1 MIYRQPF
8 LWRIKLL
15 LESCVRELLCLAGIF
30 ALICLGLFLLK
41 ARQAA
46 EQVRLTAAELHS
58 TIDKSNDALFK
69 QYGLADEARKT
80 LVDVHRAAGEAAI
93 AERNYYQGTLQPQT
107 SALFS
112 NLNAAVSGL
121 DAPRIGADLHGSFV
135 NLNKSLDQLPPL
147 ISSAK
152 ETLDALTLAIGDVDK
167 NLVNDPDVAASLKQI
182 SLILGNVKLTSDEVY
197 LIVQHIRHL
206 ATDPPTKKEKLLG
219 ILQFVY
225 ETVLIKAALGK

>member
-1 MIYRQPF
+1 MSRA
-8 LWRIKLL
+8 
-15 LESCVRELLCLAGIF
+15 EVRVIAKACSDVARSALVGAVLF
-30 ALICLGLFLLK
+30 ALAAFLLK

-46 EQVRLTAAELHS
+46 EQVRLTAAELH
-58 TIDKSNDALFK
+58 TTVARSNDALFK

-80 LVDVHRAAGEAAI
+80 LVDVHRAAGEAAF
-93 AERNYYQGTLQPQT
+93 AERNYYQNTLQPQT
-107 SALFS
+107 SALFT
-112 NLNAAVSGL
+112 NINAAVAGL
-121 DAPRIGADLHGSFV
+121 NAPRIGADIHGTLG
-135 NLNKSLDQLPPL
+135 NLNKSLDELPPL

-152 ETLDALTLAIGDVDK
+152 ETLDTLTRAIGDVDK
-167 NLVNDPDVAASLKQI
+167 NLVNDPDVASSLKQI

-206 ATDPPTKKEKLLG
+206 ATDPPTKKAKLLG